1 MYQRSV
7 GELERSA
14 NGEGEAWSVHR
25 GCVEVREGVGK
36 CGGCSKWMERG
47 RYVE

>member
-1 MYQRSV
+1 M
-7 GELERSA
+7 GELERSV

-36 CGGCSKWMERG
+36 RGGCSKWMERG
-47 RYVE
+47 RYEE